1 MNREKALKVLLVLL
15 GLLFTA
21 GVYPLV
27 TSVRDGWQSNNED
40 AGPMML
46 SLYVTLGIF
55 LLLAARN
62 PSANRSVIAF
72 AAWSSFAHGA
82 VMAVM
87 AVHIASTREGLLIAA
102 AALAVGDRRCSPDR
116 AGSGKAVR
124 RADIRRRRVGIPPFL
139 SWDFSLAPRVTI
151 VPRVHR

>member
-1 MNREKALKVLLVLL
+1 MRRERAVKVVLVLV

-21 GVYPLV
+21 TIYPLV
-27 TSVRDGWQSNNED
+27 MTVRDGWQANKEG
-40 AGPMML
+40 ATPMML

-72 AAWSSFAHGA
+72 AAWSSFAHAA

-87 AVHIASTREGLLIAA
+87 SIHLVNERMGLLMAA
-102 AALAVGDRRCSPDR
+102 GLFSIIGAALLVM
-116 AGSGKAVR
+116 
-124 RADIRRRRVGIPPFL
+124 
-139 SWDFSLAPRVTI
+139 APAKQSVTTS
-151 VPRVHR
+151 VSTT